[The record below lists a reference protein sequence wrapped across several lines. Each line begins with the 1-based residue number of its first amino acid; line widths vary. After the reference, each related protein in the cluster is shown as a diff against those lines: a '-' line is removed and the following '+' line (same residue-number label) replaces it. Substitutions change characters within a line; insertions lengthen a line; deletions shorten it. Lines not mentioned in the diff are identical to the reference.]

1 MASHKCSALCLSEI
15 YGVLK
20 RKLKLA
26 KKKKQSRER
35 ERELYQQIQ
44 PVMLLPNQVITKSA
58 FPDES

>member
-1 MASHKCSALCLSEI
+1 MASHKCYALCLSEI

-20 RKLKLA
+20 QKLKLA
-26 KKKKQSRER
+26 KKKKESRER

-44 PVMLLPNQVITKSA
+44 AVMLPPNEVITKST